1 MAFSTSDNH
10 DDVLSEINITPLVD
24 VMLVLLIV
32 FIITTP
38 LLTNA
43 IKVNLPRTAQTESLK
58 PNKTVTVSVDPQG
71 HVYIDKTE
79 VGNGL
84 LEQRLIALKKQN
96 GELTLSLQADQA
108 VPYGS
113 VAKVM
118 ASIQRAGVDHLSIL
132 TINGQ

>member
-1 MAFSTSDNH
+1 MALSTSDNH
-10 DDVLSEINITPLVD
+10 DDVMSEINITPLVD

-38 LLTNA
+38 LLTNV
-43 IKVNLPRTAQTESLK
+43 IKVNLPHTAQTESLK

-79 VGNGL
+79 VANAQ
-84 LEQRLIALKKQN
+84 LELRLIALKKQS
-96 GELTLSLQADQA
+96 GELTLSLQADQT

-113 VAKVM
+113 VTKVM

-132 TINGQ
+132 TINGP